1 MRHRANPAGVPAGT
15 APLAS
20 APPAASGR
28 QRAATPGTDAKREAI
43 LAVAERLFHA
53 QGYADT
59 TMEQIVRELGVTK
72 PYVYYYFRNKQE
84 IFEVLSWRPTV
95 ACFTV
100 LDLPADDARPAHEK
114 IARGLEDLIRQTIAW
129 WPSAFFAYRDP
140 QAFRP
145 EYAAAQ
151 KKIAEHFYAKLVA
164 LMEQARAEG
173 TLEIEEP
180 KVTALAACSIPGFL
194 YSWYRPDGRL
204 APEQMVRHLTGLA
217 WRVIGL
223 RAPARARPHAP
234 RSPRSSLSS
243 RSSPAAVPKESR

>member
-1 MRHRANPAGVPAGT
+1 MRQDPTDPAGA
-15 APLAS
+15 L
-20 APPAASGR
+20 PPAPVTGR
-28 QRAATPGTDAKREAI
+28 QKAATAGTDAKRERI
-43 LAVAERLFHA
+43 LQAAERLFHV

-59 TMEQIVRELGVTK
+59 TIDQIVRELGVTK

-84 IFEVLSWRPTV
+84 IFEVLSWEPTV

-100 LDLPADDARPAHEK
+100 LDLPAGDERPAHEK
-114 IARGLEDLIRQTIAW
+114 VAQGLQDLIRNTVDYY
-129 WPSAFFAYRDP
+129 PSAFFAYRDP

-145 EYAAAQ
+145 EFAAAQ
-151 KKIAEHFYAKLVA
+151 KKIAHHFYDQMCA

-173 TLEIEEP
+173 TLDFAET

-204 APEQMVRHLTGLA
+204 DPESMVQELTALA

-223 RAPARARPHAP
+223 RSVPARTHTHTYRRA
-234 RSPRSSLSS
+234 SPPSTS
-243 RSSPAAVPKESR
+243 RSSP

>member
-1 MRHRANPAGVPAGT
+1 MVERMRQDSTHPAGAVAPAPVT
-15 APLAS
+15 
-20 APPAASGR
+20 GR
-28 QRAATPGTDAKREAI
+28 QRASTPGTDAKRERI
-43 LAVAERLFHA
+43 LQAAERLFHV

-59 TMEQIVRELGVTK
+59 TIDQIVRELGVTK

-84 IFEVLSWRPTV
+84 IFEVLSWQPTV

-100 LDLPADDARPAHEK
+100 LDLPAGDERPAHEK
-114 IARGLEDLIRQTIAW
+114 VAQGLQDLIRNTIDYY
-129 WPSAFFAYRDP
+129 PCAFFAYRDA

-145 EYAAAQ
+145 EFAAAQ
-151 KKIAEHFYAKLVA
+151 KKIAHHFYDRLCT

-173 TLEIEEP
+173 TLDFAET

-204 APEQMVRHLTGLA
+204 DSESMVRELTALA

-223 RAPARARPHAP
+223 RSVPARRRRAFSTSTP
-234 RSPRSSLSS
+234 RRSS
-243 RSSPAAVPKESR
+243 

>member
-1 MRHRANPAGVPAGT
+1 MRQDPVT
-15 APLAS
+15 
-20 APPAASGR
+20 GR
-28 QRAATPGTDAKREAI
+28 QKAATPATDSKRERI
-43 LAVAERLFHA
+43 LRAAERLFHE

-59 TMEQIVRELGVTK
+59 TIDQIVRELGVTK

-84 IFEVLSWRPTV
+84 IFEVLSWEPSV

-100 LDLPADDARPAHEK
+100 LDLPPGDARPAHEK
-114 IARGLEDLIRQTIAW
+114 VAQGLQALIRHTIEYY
-129 WPSAFFAYRDP
+129 PSAFFAYRDP

-145 EYAAAQ
+145 EFAVAL
-151 KKIAEHFYAKLVA
+151 KKIAHHFYGQLCP

-173 TLEIEEP
+173 TMDFAET

-204 APEQMVRHLTGLA
+204 DPESMVQELTALA

-223 RAPARARPHAP
+223 RVLPT
-234 RSPRSSLSS
+234 STPRSST
-243 RSSPAAVPKESR
+243 

>member
-1 MRHRANPAGVPAGT
+1 MRHRANT
-15 APLAS
+15 AA
-20 APPAASGR
+20 APAAGGR
-28 QRAATPGTDAKREAI
+28 QKASTPGSDAKRERI
-43 LAVAERLFHA
+43 LQAAERLFHE

-59 TMEQIVRELGVTK
+59 TMEQIVRALGVTK

-100 LDLPADDARPAHEK
+100 LDLPPDDARPAHVKVAEG
-114 IARGLEDLIRQTIAW
+114 IEQLIRNTVDHF
-129 WPSAFFAYRDP
+129 PSAFFAYRDP

-151 KKIAEHFYAKLVA
+151 RKIANHFYVKLCA

-173 TLEIEEP
+173 TLDFDET

-204 APEQMVRHLTGLA
+204 SPQEMVQELTRLA

-223 RAPARARPHAP
+223 RKPPPRARRPLQLVAKEP
-234 RSPRSSLSS
+234 R
-243 RSSPAAVPKESR
+243 